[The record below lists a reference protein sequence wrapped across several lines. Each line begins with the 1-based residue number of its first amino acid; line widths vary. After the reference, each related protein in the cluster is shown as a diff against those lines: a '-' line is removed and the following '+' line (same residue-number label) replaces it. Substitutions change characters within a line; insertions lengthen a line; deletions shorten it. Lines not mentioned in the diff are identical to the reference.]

1 MEHEPP
7 MDNSLVTIAFYGRG
21 GQGAVTAAN
30 ILAKAGYKTGKF
42 PHVMAFPVF
51 GPERRG
57 APVSAYTRISSHEI
71 YDRDKIYNPDIIV
84 IMDPSILKTAN
95 PTSTLKKDGIML
107 VNTHEDAISLR
118 QKHGIPPGV
127 KLGTVDIVKICLDIK
142 LLIDGNMPVFNTPVL
157 GALSRMFPQ
166 IPIDTMCAAIKENF
180 SNQKI
185 ADLNA
190 EGARRA
196 HESIVIN

>member
-1 MEHEPP
+1 
-7 MDNSLVTIAFYGRG
+7 MDNSLVSIAFYGRG

-30 ILAKAGYKTGKF
+30 LLAKAGYKTGKF

-57 APVSAYTRISSHEI
+57 APVSAYTRISSQEI
-71 YDRDKIYNPDIIV
+71 HDRAKIYNPDIIV

-95 PTSTLKKDGIML
+95 PTSTLKNDGMML
-107 VNTHEDAISLR
+107 VNTNEDARALR
-118 QKHGIPPGV
+118 QKYGIPPGV
-127 KLGTVDIVKICLDIK
+127 KLGIVDIVKICLEIK
-142 LLIDGNMPVFNTPVL
+142 LLIGGNTPVFNTPVL
-157 GALSRMFPQ
+157 GALCKMFPQ
-166 IPIDTMCAAIKENF
+166 ISLDTMCTAIKENF
-180 SNQKI
+180 PNQKV

-196 HESIVIN
+196 YESLVMN